1 MLQKIRK
8 SLKNSK
14 GFTLIELMVVVII
27 LGILAAIAIPRFM
40 NKKAEAETAKNA
52 ADIKIIQNAVELYYF
67 DKDDY
72 PTTTQ
77 ELVDAGYLK
86 ESPKDDEGNDYYS
99 IDEDGDVFKP
109 NNEGEED

>member
-40 NKKAEAETAKNA
+40 IKKAEAEAVKTA

-67 DKDDY
+67 DKNVY
-72 PTTTQ
+72 PNTTE

-86 ESPKDDEGNDYYS
+86 ENLKDSAGNESYS
-99 IDEDGDVFKP
+99 IDEDKGKVQ
-109 NNEGEED
+109 ESS

>member
-27 LGILAAIAIPRFM
+27 LGILATIAIPRFM
-40 NKKAEAETAKNA
+40 NKKDEAEAAKNA
-52 ADIKIIQNAVELYYF
+52 ADIKIIQNAVDLYYF
-67 DKDDY
+67 DKDVY

-86 ESPKDDEGNDYYS
+86 ESYKDDNWDDYYS
-99 IDEDGDVFKP
+99 IDEDNGKV
-109 NNEGEED
+109 EESST